1 MSQMQKLDVTKPL
14 ETLGSSAGLHAGHP
28 PSSHVEVD
36 SLSDRDL
43 YYRAKR
49 VIDVMLSALLLIL
62 FSPLILAIALA
73 IKLDSPGPVVFMQ
86 ERMGYDWQRKRER
99 VFSFYKFRSMY
110 HNCDQSVHEAHV
122 KAWVRN
128 NSNGSGPTLV
138 KLTDDP
144 RVTRVGRFLRKSSL
158 DEIPQLVN
166 VLRGHMSLV
175 GPRPVPLYEVAEYDA
190 WHRGRLQAVPGITG
204 MWQVYGRGTVTLDEM
219 ARLDILYIQQ
229 QSLWLDIKL
238 LLLTIPVVLTGN
250 GAV

>member
-1 MSQMQKLDVTKPL
+1 MSHMQRLDVTKPL
-14 ETLGSSAGLHAGHP
+14 ETLGSSADLDSGHS
-28 PSSHVEVD
+28 PSSLMGVD
-36 SLSDRDL
+36 SRSDRDV

-49 VIDVMLSALLLIL
+49 VIDAVLSVLLLIL
-62 FSPLILAIALA
+62 LFPLILAIAIA
-73 IKLDSPGPVVFMQ
+73 IKLDSPGPVLFVQ
-86 ERMGYDWQRKRER
+86 ERMGYDWRRRQDQ

-110 HNCDQSVHEAHV
+110 HKCDQSIHVAHV
-122 KAWVRN
+122 RAWIRAD
-128 NSNGSGPTLV
+128 SNDVSAKLV
-138 KLTDDP
+138 KLTDDS

-166 VLRGHMSLV
+166 VLQGQMSLV

-204 MWQVYGRGTVTLDEM
+204 MWQVYGRGMVSLDEM

-229 QSLWLDIKL
+229 QSLWLDFKL
-238 LLLTIPVVLTGN
+238 LVLTFPVVITGN